1 MSVGIF
7 NIILGLSLGFVSVAF
22 GVRLAVESIARW
34 RLMQLGLEFV
44 DIDEIEE
51 AEEED
56 YYD

>member
-22 GVRLAVESIARW
+22 GVRLAVESIVRW